1 MTPVEAMRTSLLFS
15 PSAEATD
22 DVTSSAWRI
31 PSSPVA
37 TLAFFEIT
45 TTARADRSATLR
57 REITTLGPANL
68 LWVNTPAVEHG
79 PSAITTVKSF
89 DESFT
94 PTLVTKE
101 ENPRGRAVVTTIVFS
116 TPTTLFGV

>member
-1 MTPVEAMRTSLLFS
+1 MTPVEAMSTWSLES
-15 PSAEATD
+15 PSADATD

-37 TLAFFEIT
+37 TFAFFEIT
-45 TTARADRSATLR
+45 TTARADKLATLR

-68 LWVNTPAVEHG
+68 LCVNTPAAEHG
-79 PSAITTVKSF
+79 PSAMTTVKSF
-89 DESFT
+89 VVSFT

-101 ENPRGRAVVTTIVFS
+101 EKPRGRAVVTTIVFS
-116 TPTTLFGV
+116 TPKAPLGV

>member
-1 MTPVEAMRTSLLFS
+1 MTPVEAMSTWSLVS
-15 PSAEATD
+15 PSADATD
-22 DVTSSAWRI
+22 EVTSSACRI

-45 TTARADRSATLR
+45 TTACADKSATLR

-68 LWVNTPAVEHG
+68 LCVNTPAAEHG
-79 PSAITTVKSF
+79 LSAMTTVKSF
-89 DESFT
+89 VESFT

-101 ENPRGRAVVTTIVFS
+101 ETPRGRAVVTTIVFS
-116 TPTTLFGV
+116 TPKAPLGV

>member
-1 MTPVEAMRTSLLFS
+1 MTPVEAMSTWSLER
-15 PSAEATD
+15 PSADATD

-37 TLAFFEIT
+37 TFAFFEIT
-45 TTARADRSATLR
+45 TTACADRLATLR

-68 LWVNTPAVEHG
+68 LCVNTPAAEHG
-79 PSAITTVKSF
+79 PSAMTTVKSF
-89 DESFT
+89 VVSFT

-101 ENPRGRAVVTTIVFS
+101 EKPRGRAVVTTIVFS
-116 TPTTLFGV
+116 TPKALLGV